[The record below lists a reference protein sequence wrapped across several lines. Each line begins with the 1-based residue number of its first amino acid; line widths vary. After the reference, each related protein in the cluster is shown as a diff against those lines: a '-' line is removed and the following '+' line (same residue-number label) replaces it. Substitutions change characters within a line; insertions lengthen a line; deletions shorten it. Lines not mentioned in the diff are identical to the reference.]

1 MKVVLEGCRVD
12 CGYVMWT
19 FNAGI
24 NRDSF
29 ARLSPMN
36 VIEATAV
43 NVEQLTIANQTQVYE
58 LSQLNAL
65 SK

>member
-1 MKVVLEGCRVD
+1 
-12 CGYVMWT
+12 MWT

-29 ARLSPMN
+29 ARLSPIN
-36 VIEATAV
+36 VIEAAV

>member
-1 MKVVLEGCRVD
+1 MKVVLERCRVD
-12 CGYVMWT
+12 SGYVMWT

-36 VIEATAV
+36 VIEAAAV

>member
-12 CGYVMWT
+12 CSYVMWT

-29 ARLSPMN
+29 ARLSPIN
-36 VIEATAV
+36 VIGATAV
-43 NVEQLTIANQTQVYE
+43 NVEQLTIANQMQVYE